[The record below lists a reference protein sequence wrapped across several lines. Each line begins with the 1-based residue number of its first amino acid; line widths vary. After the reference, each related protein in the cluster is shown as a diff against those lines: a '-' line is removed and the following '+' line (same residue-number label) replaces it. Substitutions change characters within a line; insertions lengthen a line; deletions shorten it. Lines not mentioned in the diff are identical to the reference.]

1 MKSVAVFYATREG
14 HTRRIAERIASR
26 LQSRGLSADLC
37 NLKIESA
44 PGDLC
49 RYSAIVLAASV
60 HIGRHEPEMVHF
72 AKAHHEQLDD
82 MPAWFFSV
90 TLSQAGAQRTG
101 DPPEKH
107 QQFVAD
113 VQRMVSN
120 FCRQTGWVPR
130 HIVPVAG
137 ALLYSKYNFLIRFI
151 MKWIASRAGTDTDTS
166 RDYEYTDWVALDR
179 SADQIASEILL
190 SPIRVPEM
198 LAVK

>member
-1 MKSVAVFYATREG
+1 MKHVAIFYATREG
-14 HTRRIAERIASR
+14 HTCRIAERIASR
-26 LQSRGLSADLC
+26 LQSRGLSVDLR

-49 RYSAIVLAASV
+49 QYSAIALAASV

-72 AKAHHEQLDD
+72 VKAHREQLDD
-82 MPAWFFSV
+82 IPAWFFSV

-101 DPPEKH
+101 DPSEKH
-107 QQFVAD
+107 LQFVAD
-113 VQRMVSN
+113 VQSMVTY
-120 FCRQTGWVPR
+120 FCRQTGWMPK

-137 ALLYSKYNFLIRFI
+137 ALLYSKYNFLIRLI

-179 SADQIASEILL
+179 SADQIASEILP
-190 SPIRVPEM
+190 SPTLLPEM
-198 LAVK
+198 PAVK

>member
-26 LQSRGLSADLC
+26 LQSRGLSVDLR
-37 NLKIESA
+37 NLKIEAA

-60 HIGRHEPEMVHF
+60 HIGRHEPEMVRF
-72 AKAHHEQLDD
+72 AKAHREQLDD
-82 MPAWFFSV
+82 IPAWFFSV

-107 QQFVAD
+107 LQFVAD
-113 VQRMVSN
+113 VQAMVTY
-120 FCRQTGWVPR
+120 FCRQTGWMPK

-151 MKWIASRAGTDTDTS
+151 MKWIASRAGTDTNTS

-179 SADQIASEILL
+179 SADQIASETLL
-190 SPIRVPEM
+190 SPICVPEM

>member
-1 MKSVAVFYATREG
+1 MKHVAVFYATREG

-26 LQSRGLSADLC
+26 LQLHGFSVDLR
-37 NLKIESA
+37 NLKIESV

-60 HIGRHEPEMVHF
+60 HTGRHEPEMVHF
-72 AKAHHEQLDD
+72 AKVHREQLDD

-107 QQFVAD
+107 LQFVAD
-113 VQRMVSN
+113 VQAMVTH
-120 FCRQTGWVPR
+120 FCHQTGWMPK

-166 RDYEYTDWVALDR
+166 RDYDYTDWVALDR
-179 SADQIASEILL
+179 SADQIASEILA
-190 SPIRVPEM
+190 SPTRVPEM